1 MATDNQPTALADLE
15 EDLLD
20 TPAAGPAAIRGSMLR
35 VGGYV
40 LGAILS
46 VVSLP
51 LLTRHLGFSAYGRYS
66 TIIALVTIVQGVTDV
81 GLGQIG
87 VREHAT
93 RPVAERAQMMR
104 NLLGLR
110 FALTSVGVALAT
122 AFGALAGF
130 AHVGGYDHVVV
141 IGTLLAGIAMV
152 LQVVQGTFSIPL
164 QATLKLGWVTALD
177 LLRQA
182 LSVVA
187 IVVLVVAGARLLAF
201 LAVLVP
207 VAAVVLLA
215 TLALVRGGVSALPSF
230 DRQEWGRL
238 IRAVLPFAAAVVI
251 GTIYLRVTLVLM
263 SLLASGLET
272 GYYAISFNVVSQL
285 IAIPALTVG
294 SALPVLA
301 RAARDDSERLG
312 YALQRLFETTLIVGV
327 GLALALALGSGF
339 VIGVLAKGGSST
351 SVEVLEIQ
359 SFALLTQ
366 FVATPWQYGLL
377 SLHRHRA
384 LLLISLGSLAVSV
397 VLTLILVPL
406 IKARGAAVAF
416 SGAELTLAVSSFVL
430 LKRAHPD
437 LRFSGGTLVRVLA
450 AAGLGTAILLVP
462 GLTSVSRALIA
473 SVLYWTALVML
484 GAIPAELMQVLRW
497 QRRGGR

>member
-1 MATDNQPTALADLE
+1 MATENQPTALADLE

-35 VGGYV
+35 VAGYV

-51 LLTRHLGFSAYGRYS
+51 LLTRHLGFLDYGRYS
-66 TIIALVTIVQGVTDV
+66 TVIALVTIVQGVTDV

-93 RPVAERAQMMR
+93 RPAQERAQMMR

-110 FALTSVGVALAT
+110 FVLTSLGVALAT
-122 AFGALAGF
+122 AFGALAGLG
-130 AHVGGYDHVVV
+130 HVSGYDHIVVL
-141 IGTLLAGIAMV
+141 GTLLAGIAMV
-152 LQVVQGTFSIPL
+152 LQVIQGTFSIPL

-187 IVVLVVAGARLLAF
+187 IVVLVLAGARLLAF

-207 VAAVVLLA
+207 VVAIVLVA
-215 TLALVRGGVSALPSF
+215 TLALVRGGVSVRPSF
-230 DRQEWGRL
+230 DRQEWTRL
-238 IRAVLPFAAAVVI
+238 VRAVLPFAAAVVI

-263 SLLASGLET
+263 SLLASGIET
-272 GYYAISFNVVSQL
+272 GYYALSFNVVAQL

-312 YALQRLFETTLIVGV
+312 YALERLFETTLIVGV
-327 GLALALALGSGF
+327 ALALALGLGAGF
-339 VIGVLAKGGSST
+339 VISVLAKGGSPT
-351 SVEVLEIQ
+351 SVDVLEIQ

-384 LLLISLGSLAVSV
+384 LLLISLGSLVVSV

-416 SGAELTLAVSSFVL
+416 SGAELTLAASSFVL
-430 LKRAHPD
+430 LKRAHSE
-437 LRFSGGTLVRVLA
+437 LRFSGDMLLRVLLA
-450 AAGLGTAILLVP
+450 AALAAAVLLIP
-462 GLTSVSRALIA
+462 GLQSISRALIA
-473 SVLYWTALVML
+473 SVIYMVGLVVL
-484 GAIPAELMQVLRW
+484 GAIPAELIQALPRLPG
-497 QRRGGR
+497 RRR